1 MLNGFEKPHVVAVPF
16 PALGHAIPLLE
27 YCNLLASYGLAVTF
41 VTTAANAPSLKLQMA
56 HAISSGFDI
65 RLTVL
70 PTPQVEGLPKGV
82 ESFEQVP
89 SEQTDLIFDL
99 VANLEHPFNRWLEG
113 QLEGREAPV
122 CIMHDVLL
130 GWNMELA
137 QKQNIVKVAF
147 DTYGAF
153 ALTLLRSAWL
163 SYSHNALKE
172 EDDSFVLSL
181 GLPTP
186 LRLHKHEIHSV
197 MFQAMPMKRTGRIHS
212 AIQGWGMLVNMFEEL
227 EPEYLQHLRNLT
239 GKKVWSIGPVLPS
252 ACFEGAVRV
261 STQGKM
267 ADISEDKL
275 LQWLDSQSSCSVAYI
290 SFGSRTFLT
299 EEQSKA
305 LAGGLEASEQPFI
318 WAIKVSPE
326 VKHTQSDLA
335 RTYLPEGFQERTKN
349 RGLLI
354 WGWVPQLVILS
365 HSSVGAFMS
374 HCRWNSMLESV
385 TLGVPLIT
393 WPMIADQHFNSK
405 LAVESGIGIQVC
417 EHIDGIADKERVKEG
432 VTLVLSKDKG
442 KQMKRQAEKLKDM
455 ARKAV
460 ACGGSSNAN
469 LQDFVTD
476 IQKLQKARTAAR
488 EQSLKAPKDHCV
500 PKFI

>member
-1 MLNGFEKPHVVAVPF
+1 
-16 PALGHAIPLLE
+16 
-27 YCNLLASYGLAVTF
+27 
-41 VTTAANAPSLKLQMA
+41 
-56 HAISSGFDI
+56 
-65 RLTVL
+65 
-70 PTPQVEGLPKGV
+70 
-82 ESFEQVP
+82 
-89 SEQTDLIFDL
+89 
-99 VANLEHPFNRWLEG
+99 
-113 QLEGREAPV
+113 
-122 CIMHDVLL
+122 MHDVLL

-137 QKQNIVKVAF
+137 QKQDIVKVAF

-153 ALTLLRSAWL
+153 ALTLLRFAWL
-163 SYSHNALKE
+163 SYSHNAVKE
-172 EDDSFVLSL
+172 EDDSVVLSL

-197 MFQAMPMKRTGRIHS
+197 MFQALPMKRIGRIHS
-212 AIQGWGMLVNMFEEL
+212 TIQGWGMLVNTFEGL

-239 GKKVWSIGPVLPS
+239 GKKVWSTGPVLLS
-252 ACFEGAVRV
+252 AFFEGAVRV

-290 SFGSRTFLT
+290 LFGSQTFLT

-335 RTYLPEGFQERTKN
+335 HTYLPEGFQERTKN

-365 HSSVGAFMS
+365 HPSIGAFIS
-374 HCRWNSMLESV
+374 HCGWNSMLESV

-393 WPMIADQHFNSK
+393 WPMIVDQHFNSK

-417 EHIDGIADKERVKEG
+417 EHIDGIPDKERVKEG

-469 LQDFVTD
+469 LQDFVTA

-488 EQSLKAPKDHCV
+488 EQSSKAPKDHCV